1 MGVQRA
7 APNAALLLAVAPSV
21 SNLHSQKP
29 FTYLPPALFLSI
41 LVTGVPRCCLM
52 WSCAMHMTG
61 CDLLTHRISLCAL
74 NYLCVC
80 YCEGRTCI

>member
-21 SNLHSQKP
+21 SCLQKC
-29 FTYLPPALFLSI
+29 TLLLLCLLSASLSI
-41 LVTGVPRCCLM
+41 LVTGVLRCCLM

-61 CDLLTHRISLCAL
+61 YDLL
-74 NYLCVC
+74 
-80 YCEGRTCI
+80 